1 MGMLGANVRSGAASV
16 LGFALALL
24 AFYTSGF
31 GLFDPGLHRALAM
44 SAAAAAVL
52 VLHPLRLGASDRAGK
67 AAGVI
72 DLCLL
77 AVLAVGMVK
86 LITIREALW
95 TGLFEFSTLDLAAA
109 LASSL
114 AILEL
119 ARRALGL
126 PLALFGLLALIY
138 AAFGRQLPW
147 IFHHVGFN
155 TEQIAQTVWY
165 SLDGV
170 FGLPT
175 GVGVNVVFIY
185 IVFGAI
191 LEGSG
196 AGAVLLKFAVRVSG
210 HMRGGPAHAAIAASG
225 LFGAMSGSAV
235 ANVVGTGVFTIP
247 LMKKR
252 GFRPAFAGAVETT
265 ASSGGQIMP
274 PILGAAA
281 FLLAELTHTPYLLVA
296 VAALVPALLY
306 YGSLFAAVGVEAAR
320 LGIRPTPKEEREA
333 LTKRDWLLSVMFVGP
348 LAVLVGV
355 LVSGQS
361 AAAAGFWAALSA
373 LALPFLVN
381 PEACRR
387 PKAMLEAV
395 ANGGIAGARILIAV
409 GAIGVLLA
417 VINMTGIGLRFSNV
431 ILSLGDGDLF
441 LSLVYT
447 MLGALV
453 LGMGLPTLPAYLI
466 IVLVMGPALQ
476 DLGIPMLAA
485 HMFVLYFGVL
495 SVVTPPVAL
504 AAYSAAPIAGASP
517 LRTGA
522 IALRLAT
529 MGFVI
534 PYMFVFHP
542 SLLLVAGFDPA
553 DFLWAMLRIGAVIW
567 LLVTGLGGF
576 DRAALTP
583 ASRAVRLACCAAL
596 PYPAA
601 AVQAAGLAAGAAVV
615 AFDFVKSQKVEDNN
629 PGGGSP

>member
-1 MGMLGANVRSGAASV
+1 MSMLPANMRSRTGAV

-24 AFYTSGF
+24 ALYTSGF

-44 SAAAAAVL
+44 SAAAVAVL
-52 VLHPLRLGASDRAGK
+52 VLYPLRLGVPDRTGTVG
-67 AAGVI
+67 GVI
-72 DLCLL
+72 DLILL
-77 AVLAVGMVK
+77 AVLAVGMIK

-95 TGLFEFSTLDLAAA
+95 TGLFEFSTLDLVAA

-114 AILEL
+114 VILEL

-126 PLALFGLLALIY
+126 PLALFGFLALVY

-147 IFHHVGFN
+147 IFNHVGFN
-155 TEQIAQTVWY
+155 TEQIVQTVWY

-175 GVGVNVVFIY
+175 GVAVNVVFIY
-185 IVFGAI
+185 IVFGTI

-210 HMRGGPAHAAIAASG
+210 HLRGGPAHAAIAASG

-247 LMKKR
+247 LMKKH
-252 GFRPAFAGAVETT
+252 GFQPAFAGAVETT

-320 LGIRPTPKEEREA
+320 LDIRPTPREERAA
-333 LTKRDWLLSVMFVGP
+333 LTKQDWLLSVLFAGP
-348 LAVLVGV
+348 LAVLTGV
-355 LVSGQS
+355 LLSGQS
-361 AAAAGFWAALSA
+361 ASAAGFWATLSA
-373 LALPFLVN
+373 LLLPFLVN
-381 PEACRR
+381 PEVRRR
-387 PKAMLEAV
+387 PKVMLEAM

-431 ILSLGDGDLF
+431 ILSLGDGDRF

-476 DLGIPMLAA
+476 DLGISMLAA

-504 AAYSAAPIAGASP
+504 AAYAAAPIAGASP

-522 IALRLAT
+522 VALRLAT
-529 MGFVI
+529 MGFLI

-553 DFLWAMLRIGAVIW
+553 EFVWAMVRISAVIW
-567 LLVTGLGGF
+567 LLATGLGGF
-576 DRAALTP
+576 DRSALTP
-583 ASRAVRLACCAAL
+583 ASRVARLACCIAL
-596 PYPAA
+596 PCPGT
-601 AVQAAGLAAGAAVV
+601 AVQLAGLAAGAAVV
-615 AFDFVKSQKVEDNN
+615 TFDFLASRKLAHN
-629 PGGGSP
+629 G